1 MSEPDLPLAVAKDF
15 GVAGIRPPPKRTGG
29 PATEMTEK
37 ILKGRWN
44 TMDVERRMMQDYAD
58 EHGIDMNSIME
69 RAKK

>member
-1 MSEPDLPLAVAKDF
+1 MPFPRRSQ
-15 GVAGIRPPPKRTGG
+15 T
-29 PATEMTEK
+29 